1 MNGFYLYQNINDFQH
16 TFLSGMAY
24 SPVLALI
31 DVYVS
36 LKSLCTSWRNRE
48 KKKHIICKKYRFY
61 TIHII
66 TDHITMSILCR
77 KSKYDQTANQNWV
90 QQSKKKAN
98 WLSIGYWKKSSNLH
112 TWLWEWERIWDP
124 IKIENHIR
132 CDNTHSLL
140 LAIIQAW
147 IFRIWLGII
156 WGLNLWEMP
165 IYQPKLHVF

>member
-48 KKKHIICKKYRFY
+48 KKKHIICKKNIAFILY
-61 TIHII
+61 TLLQTISQWAYYVVKVNI
-66 TDHITMSILCR
+66 TKLLIKTEYNKAR
-77 KSKYDQTANQNWV
+77 KMLTDF
-90 QQSKKKAN
+90 
-98 WLSIGYWKKSSNLH
+98 LLDIGKKSSNLH

-132 CDNTHSLL
+132 CDNTHFSHYFKLEFFWKLPKSSL
-140 LAIIQAW
+140 
-147 IFRIWLGII
+147 
-156 WGLNLWEMP
+156 
-165 IYQPKLHVF
+165 